1 MYIMMFNDIWSS
13 CLYCPRLRLKAVVHI
28 SLRAFARW
36 TSGRVIMNDIRHP
49 PRGLASRSH
58 TPPRVPR
65 AAGNCQKD
73 QDHYIALIK
82 AVAHERG
89 LTQSDIAQGA
99 SLNQSSVSRYFSKKR
114 RLDLEALTRLFT
126 FLEIDRVRAVLAVEY
141 FHDFSRYFERGLII
155 ACTFVSALAN
165 AIREGREDG
174 GDDITPEAMHLLDDD
189 IVRSFITK
197 YMRRALLKDA

>member
-1 MYIMMFNDIWSS
+1 MLNDKWSS
-13 CLYCPRLRLKAVVHI
+13 SRPACIGRACGSGLLCISILI
-28 SLRAFARW
+28 SLYAFARW

-49 PRGLASRSH
+49 PRGLASRSL

-65 AAGNCQKD
+65 AAGNCRRE
-73 QDHYIALIK
+73 DHYIALIK

-126 FLEIDRVRAVLAVEY
+126 FLEIDRIRAMLAVEY

-155 ACTFVSALAN
+155 VSALVRALPN
-165 AIREGREDG
+165 VIRAGREDG
-174 GDDITPEAMHLLDDD
+174 NDDIIPEIMRLLDDD
-189 IVRSFITK
+189 TVR
-197 YMRRALLKDA
+197 

>member
-114 RLDLEALTRLFT
+114 TLDPEALMRLFT
-126 FLEIDRVRAVLAVEY
+126 FLEIDRVRAMLAVEY
-141 FHDFSRYFERGLII
+141 FHDFSRYFEPGLII
-155 ACTFVSALAN
+155 ASILARALPN

-174 GDDITPEAMHLLDDD
+174 GDDITPEAMRLLDDD
-189 IVRSFITK
+189 TVRSFITK
-197 YMRRALLKDA
+197 YMRRVLLKDT

>member
-1 MYIMMFNDIWSS
+1 MVVQSS
-13 CLYCPRLRLKAVVHI
+13 YLTGRACGSGLLRISIFI
-28 SLRAFARW
+28 SLCAFARW

-58 TPPRVPR
+58 TPPHVPR

-114 RLDLEALTRLFT
+114 TLDLEALTRLFT
-126 FLEIDRVRAVLAVEY
+126 FLEIDRVRAMLAVEY

-155 ACTFVSALAN
+155 ASVVARTLPN

-174 GDDITPEAMHLLDDD
+174 GDDIILEAMRLLDDD
-189 IVRSFITK
+189 TVRSFITK
-197 YMRRALLKDA
+197 YMRQALLKGT